1 MMLPPVLHAW
11 RQNSLRSLL
20 TPTLVIAVLSTHH
33 VSLPGAPLD
42 PIEDRPGLPR
52 VLLLGDSI
60 SIAYTLGVR
69 DELRDEA
76 NVHRAPVNCGPTLRA
91 LESLEHWLGPARWDL
106 IHFNF
111 GLHDLKFIPHESDLR
126 HNAPKAPV
134 ADGQLMVPLPEYE
147 ANLREIVRRLSRSG
161 ARLIWSSTTPIPQ
174 GAEGRVPGHEI
185 RYNAAAAAIMDAAG
199 VPIHDLHT
207 YAAARLDSIQRPADV
222 HFTNEGSTL
231 LAKQVAAAIR
241 NALPARSI
249 AARPLES
256 LTPQSELPDPLTFL
270 DGRSVRWPE
279 QWPERRSEILDL
291 LAHYVYGHMPP
302 PPATPAWSVDRTTP
316 GVLDGKATRKLV
328 SISFGGRDTPPIQL
342 LVYSPNQRRPAPVF
356 LGLNFEGNH
365 TVAPDRDIPLTP
377 HWVRDGERATEA
389 QRGVQAGRWPIEAIL
404 ARGYA
409 VATFYQGD
417 IDPDHPDWSD
427 GVHPLYYRPGQTEP
441 ASAEWGTIAAWAWGL
456 HRCVDYL
463 VQDPDLDPQRIA
475 VMGHSRNGKTAL
487 VAAAWDE
494 RIALTVS
501 NQSGCGGAALSRR
514 RSGETV
520 KAINDRFPHWFCQ
533 NFKFFNDR
541 EDHLPLDQHFLIAA
555 IAPRPVLVCSAEED
569 AWADPAGEF
578 ASLRGANPVYRL
590 LQAGGID
597 DEDPPPLNALAGDT
611 LGYHIRPGEHA
622 VGLADWTVFLD
633 FADRQWFGPR

>member
-1 MMLPPVLHAW
+1 MMLPPILRPLRKNLV
-11 RQNSLRSLL
+11 RSLL
-20 TPTLVIAVLSTHH
+20 TPIVVTVVLSSHP
-33 VSLPGAPLD
+33 VSLPAAPLD

-60 SIAYTLGVR
+60 SVGYTEAVR
-69 DELRDEA
+69 EELRDEA

-91 LESLEHWLGPARWDL
+91 LDQLEQWLGPARWDV

-111 GLHDLKFIPHESDLR
+111 GLHDLKYIPHDSESR
-126 HNAPKAPV
+126 HNAQKIPV
-134 ADGQLMVPLPEYE
+134 SNGRVMVPLPEYE
-147 ANLREIVRRLSRSG
+147 ANLRDIVRRLLRSG
-161 ARLIWSSTTPIPQ
+161 ARLIWCHTTPIPQ

-185 RYNAAAAAIMDAAG
+185 RYNAAAAAVMDSAG
-199 VPIHDLHT
+199 VPIHDLHSF
-207 YAAARLDSIQRPADV
+207 AAPRPDSIQRPADV
-222 HFTNEGSTL
+222 HFTNEGSAL

-241 NALPARSI
+241 SALPGRTL

-256 LTPQSELPDPLTFL
+256 LSPQAELPDPLTFL
-270 DGRSVRWPE
+270 DGRKVRWPE
-279 QWPERRSEILDL
+279 QWPERRAEILDL

-302 PPATPAWSVDRTTP
+302 PPAAAAWTVDHTTP
-316 GVLDGKATRKLV
+316 DALDGKATRKLV
-328 SISFGGRDTPPIQL
+328 SIFFGGRNTPPIQL

-356 LGLNFEGNH
+356 LGLNFHGNH
-365 TVAPDRDIPLTP
+365 TVAPDPDIPITP
-377 HWVRDGERATEA
+377 HWVRDGERATEG
-389 QRGVQAGRWPIEAIL
+389 QRGTQAARWPIDAIIS
-404 ARGYA
+404 RGYA
-409 VATFYQGD
+409 VATFYQAD
-417 IDPDHPDWSD
+417 IDPDRADWSD
-427 GVHPLYYRPGQTEP
+427 GIHSLYYRPGQTKP

-463 VQDPDLDPQRIA
+463 VQDPDLDPHRVA

-494 RIALTVS
+494 RIALAVS

-520 KAINDRFPHWFCQ
+520 KAINDSFPHWFCE

-541 EDHLPLDQHFLIAA
+541 EELLPLDQHFLVAA

-578 ASLRGANPVYRL
+578 AAQRGADPVYRL
-590 LQAGGID
+590 LHAGGI
-597 DEDPPPLNALAGDT
+597 ENEEPPPLNALAGDT
-611 LGYHIRPGEHA
+611 LGYHIRPGKHD
-622 VGLADWTVFLD
+622 VGIADWTVFLD
-633 FADRQWFGPR
+633 FADRRWFGH